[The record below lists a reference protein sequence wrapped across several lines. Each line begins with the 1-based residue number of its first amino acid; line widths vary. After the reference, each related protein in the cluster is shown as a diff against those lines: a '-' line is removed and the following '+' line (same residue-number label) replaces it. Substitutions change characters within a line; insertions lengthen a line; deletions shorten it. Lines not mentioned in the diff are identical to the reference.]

1 MAMTSTATADPD
13 ARGLPFWLAPVGWVG
28 GIVVGSLAYLGGV
41 AMLLLSAMASLVSLK
56 RDDDLPGFW
65 AVMRSELGWLLMM
78 GIPMVG
84 LVHVGLGSTLSMQAY
99 FGSTFVDGTGAVVG
113 VGLLRNVASMATGMT
128 LSGLIAYRTI
138 PMRLGDATDT
148 LPGGYAGRLAAPRL
162 AAAGLAT
169 VMLSLW
175 GFVVGTF
182 IGWRAAGTMMGLS
195 SNMFFVMFYRMIWFR
210 DVIGLI
216 VKGLLFGLIGAAIS
230 CHEGLRAG
238 ERLLEGG
245 AEEAATKVGDPREDL
260 AGAIVRATC
269 LSMIAILLLN
279 MTWFL
284 LVYHA
289 VPVFGPS
296 LLKPPSP

>member
-1 MAMTSTATADPD
+1 MAMTTSATADPD
-13 ARGLPFWLAPVGWVG
+13 ARVLPLWLAPAGWVG
-28 GIVVGSLAYLGGV
+28 GFVVGSLAYLGGV
-41 AMLLLSAMASLVSLK
+41 AMLLLSAMASLVSLN
-56 RDDDLPGFW
+56 RDEDLPGFW

-84 LVHVGLGSTLSMQAY
+84 LVHVGMGSTLSMQAY

-128 LSGLIAYRTI
+128 LSGLIAFRTI
-138 PMRLGDATDT
+138 PVRLGLGAD
-148 LPGGYAGRLAAPRL
+148 PVPRGYAGRMAAPRL
-162 AAAGLAT
+162 VAAGLAT
-169 VMLSLW
+169 VLLSLW

-195 SNMFFVMFYRMIWFR
+195 SNMYFVMFYRMIWFR

-216 VKGLLFGLIGAAIS
+216 VKGLLFGVMGAAIS
-230 CHEGLRAG
+230 CHEGLLTGQRLPDERAG
-238 ERLLEGG
+238 
-245 AEEAATKVGDPREDL
+245 
-260 AGAIVRATC
+260 AGAAWPGVPGADFSVAILRASC
-269 LSMIAILLLN
+269 LSMMAILLLN

-296 LLKPPSP
+296 LLQPPSQ